1 MKIGIIGRKWFGSA
15 VVERLSAFGD
25 IAYVAAPNRDDRT
38 ARTARATGIRC
49 VCTDGG
55 GLHRAAPAEAID
67 LLVSAGSF
75 LKVPKS
81 VRNRAAWSIGY
92 HPSLLPLHRGRT
104 AVEDT
109 IRSGGGV
116 AGGTV
121 YCLEDEIDAG
131 AIVLR
136 DWCFVRSGDDA
147 RTLWRRELAPMGLE
161 LLSKAAG
168 HLSAFGF
175 LPAERQE
182 TGVVGAA

>member
-1 MKIGIIGRKWFGSA
+1 MKIGIIGRKWFGAA

-25 IAYVAAPNRDDRT
+25 IAYVAAPNRDDR
-38 ARTARATGIRC
+38 AAAAAGAMGVRC
-49 VCTDGG
+49 VYTGG
-55 GLHRAAPAEAID
+55 GLHRAVPAEPVD
-67 LLVSAGSF
+67 LLVSAGSV
-75 LKVPKS
+75 LKVPRS

-109 IRSGGGV
+109 IRRGGGV

-131 AIVLR
+131 AVVWR

-147 RTLWRRELAPMGLE
+147 RTLWRRELAPLGLE
-161 LLSKAAG
+161 LLSRAAG

-182 TGVVGAA
+182 TGVA